1 MYDPRT
7 GEILESH
14 IGWYHNIMSLLRN
27 WYLIQTAAVDPSA
40 RKKTI

>member
-14 IGWYHNIMSLLRN
+14 IGYHNIMSLLRN
-27 WYLIQTAAVDPSA
+27 YLIQTAAVDQLE
-40 RKKTI
+40 KTI